1 MTKPWKLREDKI
13 KTGKDVC
20 RLITGVGQKILKS
33 HWGIEPQ
40 TLGFHVPM
48 LRWEDEKQLH

>member
-20 RLITGVGQKILKS
+20 RIITGVGQKISKS

>member
-1 MTKPWKLREDKI
+1 MTKPWKLQEDKI

-20 RLITGVGQKILKS
+20 RLITGVGQKISKS

-40 TLGFHVPM
+40 TLGIRAPM
-48 LRWEDEKQLH
+48 LRWVDEKQLH